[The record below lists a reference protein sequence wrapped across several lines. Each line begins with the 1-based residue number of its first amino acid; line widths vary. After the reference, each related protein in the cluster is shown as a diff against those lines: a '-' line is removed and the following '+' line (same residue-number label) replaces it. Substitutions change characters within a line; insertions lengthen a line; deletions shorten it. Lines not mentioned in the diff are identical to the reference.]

1 MKILVFTVL
10 AAAGI
15 QSLSACDCCSVFS
28 ACNLQAENEKG
39 FVAGVAEQYTH
50 FGTLQ
55 MDGTKTAGNGEYLDS
70 FTLQIFAGYNFNNR
84 LSVQL
89 NLPVIYRAYGSHTL
103 SADTAGLGDISLTG
117 NFRVFQHTGTD
128 WSFNWSVLGG
138 VKLPTGD
145 SRDLTIADDAL
156 PDGIGG
162 HDIALGSGSV
172 DGLVGSSFSV
182 KWKRL
187 FLAGSAQYAIRS
199 TGDFGHRY
207 ANDWTWSGG
216 PGAYLWLGQ
225 RGTLAL
231 QVVVSGE
238 SKYKDTFGG
247 VADGDSAVTAVYL
260 GPQVNANWGGRL
272 GVQVGVDL
280 PVSIANSG
288 LQIVPDYRVHAA
300 LTFRF

>member
-1 MKILVFTVL
+1 MKILMTTIL
-10 AAAGI
+10 TAAGI
-15 QSLSACDCCSVFS
+15 QSLTACDCCPVFS
-28 ACNLQAENEKG
+28 ACHLQTENETG
-39 FVAGVAEQYTH
+39 FVAGLAEQYTH

-55 MDGTKTAGNGEYLDS
+55 RDGLKTSGHGEYLDS
-70 FTLQIFAGYNFNNR
+70 LVLQIFAGYNFSDR

-117 NFRVFQHTGTD
+117 NFRLLQHTATD
-128 WSFNWSVLGG
+128 WSFNLSVLGG

-172 DGLVGSSFSV
+172 DGIVGSSFSV
-182 KWKRL
+182 KWKRI
-187 FLAGSAQYAIRS
+187 FLTGSAQYAIRS
-199 TGDFGHRY
+199 RGDFGHRY

-247 VADGDSAVTAVYL
+247 VADEDSAATAVYL
-260 GPQVNANWGGRL
+260 GPQLNATWGGRL
-272 GVQVGVDL
+272 GAQLGVDL

-288 LQIVPDYRVHAA
+288 LQVVPDYRIHAA
-300 LTFRF
+300 LTVRF